1 MANKLVRIVDFL
13 CICLSIV
20 SMYVLTTDESRSWRI
35 VAGLS
40 IMLVVFHFAIRDG
53 VEEEEND

>member
-13 CICLSIV
+13 CICLCIV

-40 IMLVVFHFAIRDG
+40 IMLVVCHFAIRDG